1 MLFSEQY
8 PGLEK
13 KFGMVWRFAPM
24 ADPLVAEW
32 HCRDLDSRP
41 TQRELAAVQDWQQS
55 QKTFHIMRD
64 NKYHGASIVGCCFGM
79 KIEITRNFPQMKKM
93 FEAMLDYV
101 KLKWFKGLDQN
112 ALHAVVW
119 PEAQKDM
126 VAHDSYLCHHFA
138 SDFNRPWPT
147 QRISGPDFSAPEVLN
162 FVGSNGGKITLAN
175 HGECPKQ
182 CRPKNHPDW
191 LLC

>member
-1 MLFSEQY
+1 
-8 PGLEK
+8 
-13 KFGMVWRFAPM
+13 M

-41 TQRELAAVQDWQQS
+41 SQRELAAVQDWQQS